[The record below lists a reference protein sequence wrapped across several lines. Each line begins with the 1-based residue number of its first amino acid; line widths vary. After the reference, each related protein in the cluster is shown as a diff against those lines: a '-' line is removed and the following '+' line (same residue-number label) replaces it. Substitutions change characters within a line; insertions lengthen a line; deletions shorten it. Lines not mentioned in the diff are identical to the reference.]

1 MAKRFVDNDKY
12 SATMRTAINKTRDLN
27 KIVRDLFDAS
37 DSDWVLHDDDRVT
50 LIFPTVH
57 YTKHGWDNV
66 DGSQAKADDLGG
78 YTLRMIDRLADQT
91 DLVQMW
97 YPKDGHVGIH
107 FNRDALKRRIDPS
120 ILRDFNLRAGYRDYV
135 PSVGLY
141 DSFDDWYNKNKM
153 HIIF

>member
-1 MAKRFVDNDKY
+1 MAKRFVDNDKF

-27 KIVRDLFDAS
+27 KIIRDLFDAS
-37 DSDWVLHDDDRVT
+37 DSDWVLHDADRVT

-57 YTKHGWDNV
+57 MTKHGWDNV
-66 DGSQAKADDLGG
+66 DGSRAKASDLGG

-91 DLVQMW
+91 DVVQMW

-107 FNRDALKRRIDPS
+107 FNRHALKRRIDPS
-120 ILRDFNLRAGYRDYV
+120 ILRDFNLRAGYSDYV
-135 PSVGLY
+135 PGGY
-141 DSFDDWYNKNKM
+141 DSFDDWYKRNQM

>member
-1 MAKRFVDNDKY
+1 
-12 SATMRTAINKTRDLN
+12 
-27 KIVRDLFDAS
+27 
-37 DSDWVLHDDDRVT
+37 
-50 LIFPTVH
+50 
-57 YTKHGWDNV
+57 
-66 DGSQAKADDLGG
+66 
-78 YTLRMIDRLADQT
+78 MIDRLADQT

-135 PSVGLY
+135 PSAGLY

>member
-12 SATMRTAINKTRDLN
+12 SATMRTAVNSTRDLN

-37 DSDWVLHDDDRVT
+37 DSDFILHDHDRVT

-57 YTKHGWDNV
+57 MTRHGWDLV
-66 DGSQAKADDLGG
+66 DGSRAKKSDLGG
-78 YTLRMIDRLADQT
+78 YTLRMIDRLADMT
-91 DLVQMW
+91 DIVDMW

-107 FNRDALKRRIDPS
+107 FDRHALKRRIDPS
-120 ILRDFNLRAGYRDYV
+120 ILKDMNARAGFKDYV
-135 PSVGLY
+135 PGGY
-141 DSFDDWYNKNKM
+141 DSFDDWFKRNQM

>member
-57 YTKHGWDNV
+57 MTKWGWDNV

-120 ILRDFNLRAGYRDYV
+120 ILRDFNYRAGYSDYV
-135 PSVGLY
+135 PGGY
-141 DSFDDWYNKNKM
+141 DSFDDWYKRNMM